1 MPAAMT
7 YSTNSGLV
15 AGFQEGML
23 RMKVGDKMRLFIPS
37 HMGWGAQGSGPIPP
51 NSDVI
56 FDVELT
62 GIK

>member
-1 MPAAMT
+1 
-7 YSTNSGLV
+7 
-15 AGFQEGML
+15 
-23 RMKVGDKMRLFIPS
+23 MKVGDKMRLFIPS